1 MADEQKTILLNL
13 QVDQG
18 KAIKDLE
25 KTEAAILDLK
35 DEQKELNKEYKSGV
49 ISQEQYVRENLRLQ
63 NSLKKE
69 NDQKRTLNKLIQTES
84 NSRNALKHRISELT
98 REYDNLN
105 RETAEGIKRADQLEK
120 ELTQLNAQ
128 VTKTS
133 KSAGLFKDQI
143 GNYPAAFGEA
153 AKSINIAGVSVGDIG
168 TKLASFLN
176 PATAAVGIVT
186 ALGAAY
192 ARSTLGAKDL
202 AFAQAQ
208 LSSFTTL
215 LTNKFAEL
223 VTSAEDGEG
232 AVTRLLNKTLTNLD
246 VILNSLAPG
255 AGLITDFLDI
265 DKLAEDSKQ
274 MALIAEQLEDL
285 GREELRIKAET
296 AEILEQNQELQTR
309 IADEQ
314 VELNDKLNDAAAIG
328 ANLVNAKALELD
340 ILDKQIAK
348 MNELFEFNKNN
359 EELETQINQIML
371 ERGKLSTSINKK
383 IEANN
388 RLIDDLNAKL
398 REQLNLE
405 RLVATQGGR
414 SGEAEQA
421 ILEGKAPTTGIDK
434 ATGKPRSKGD
444 QLSADI
450 GLGDL
455 QIDAAKSIA
464 DAIVLINKNAY
475 ETDLKNKAESYQLK
489 QELDKEMLKN
499 TQSILGQT
507 ANLFDEQSEA
517 FKVLATAQAI
527 INTYSAATAALAP
540 PPTGAGPIFGPA
552 FAAVAIATGLA
563 NVARINGVQFAEGGY
578 TGPGKK
584 YDVAGVVHR
593 GEYVAPQK
601 VVNSPAAQPHLRA
614 LEGMRKGYADGGFVT
629 NTNTFDSNQNLAMMN
644 AIRMM
649 PAPVISAKEF
659 TMVQDRVRIKESTSM
674 R

>member
-143 GNYPAAFGEA
+143 GNYPAAFGDA
-153 AKSINIAGVSVGDIG
+153 AKSINIAGTSIGDIG
-168 TKLASFLN
+168 AKLSSFIN
-176 PATAAVGIVT
+176 PATAAVGVLT
-186 ALGAAY
+186 ALGSAY
-192 ARSTLGAKDL
+192 ARSTIGAKDL
-202 AFAQAQ
+202 EFAQNRVAAATTLATNAFASFI
-208 LSSFTTL
+208 SS
-215 LTNKFAEL
+215 
-223 VTSAEDGEG
+223 SEDGKGIVSSLIDEILERFVP
-232 AVTRLLNKTLTNLD
+232 AVAQVSETVTL
-246 VILNSLAPG
+246 IQ
-255 AGLITDFLDI
+255 
-265 DKLAEDSKQ
+265 E
-274 MALIAEQLEDL
+274 ELEDI
-285 GREELRIKAET
+285 GREELQIRANISDRLEENQELMTLIADDTVDLNEKLNATGAILANLTNNQAELVSVKQK
-296 AEILEQNQELQTR
+296 ELEATETLLAFDQHNEELQTR
-309 IADEQ
+309 VLEIKRELAKAQADTEKRIQ
-314 VELNDKLNDAAAIG
+314 ATLRIQNDLNRQIEEEARLR
-328 ANLVNAKALELD
+328 NLVA
-340 ILDKQIAK
+340 
-348 MNELFEFNKNN
+348 
-359 EELETQINQIML
+359 
-371 ERGKLSTSINKK
+371 R
-383 IEANN
+383 
-388 RLIDDLNAKL
+388 
-398 REQLNLE
+398 
-405 RLVATQGGR
+405 QGGR

-421 ILEGKAPTTGIDK
+421 ILEGKAPTTRIDK

-649 PAPVISAKEF
+649 PAPVVDVREVTTQQRKIQVKQAIS
-659 TMVQDRVRIKESTSM
+659 VR
-674 R
+674 